1 MRLAEPA
8 SWRRRRERWAAT
20 YKAARSTYLAFQDL
34 ARERDSG
41 SKPAEPKMVLG
52 PGYIG

>member
-8 SWRRRRERWAAT
+8 SWRRRRERWAAA
-20 YKAARSTYLAFQDL
+20 YKAARSTYRAFPALD
-34 ARERDSG
+34 RERDSE